1 MALTYD
7 IDPLSGVIKITRS
20 HNPTFDEWRS
30 FMETVLADARFTP
43 GMSIVEDR
51 RGVADAPSRIEVEIA
66 AAWIR
71 ANATRIGRSRW
82 AIVVDP
88 GAHAAYG
95 MARVAEFLTD
105 RSGIA
110 QRPFT
115 DVSAARAW
123 VTDPAV
129 TD

>member
-1 MALTYD
+1 
-7 IDPLSGVIKITRS
+7 
-20 HNPTFDEWRS
+20 
-30 FMETVLADARFTP
+30 METVLADARFRP

-115 DVSAARAW
+115 DISAARAW